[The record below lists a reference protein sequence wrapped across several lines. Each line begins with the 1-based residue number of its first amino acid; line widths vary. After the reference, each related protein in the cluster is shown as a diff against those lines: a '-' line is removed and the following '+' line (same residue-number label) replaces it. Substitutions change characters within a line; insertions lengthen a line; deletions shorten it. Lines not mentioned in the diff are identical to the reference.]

1 MAMGMLVCVP
11 AGRSEPIQSP
21 TRGARYPS
29 STPAAMA
36 RKIQS
41 VR

>member
-1 MAMGMLVCVP
+1 MAMGMEVVP
-11 AGRSEPIQSP
+11 TLKRSSAGTTPGTSAAERARP
-21 TRGARYPS
+21 TP
-29 STPAAMA
+29 MA

>member
-1 MAMGMLVCVP
+1 MAMGMEVVP
-11 AGRSEPIQSP
+11 TLKRFRKGTTPGNRQPPPTPI
-21 TRGARYPS
+21 
-29 STPAAMA
+29 AMA